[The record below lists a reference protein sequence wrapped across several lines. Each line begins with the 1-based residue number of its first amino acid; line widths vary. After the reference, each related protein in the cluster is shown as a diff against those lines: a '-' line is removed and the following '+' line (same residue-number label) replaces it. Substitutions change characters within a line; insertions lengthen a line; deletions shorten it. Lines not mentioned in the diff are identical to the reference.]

1 MREPAGTPLNNSW
14 PAVCFNLVI
23 DKNTALLTGSKLNT
37 DRPKMSAVPLI
48 LISVNDTCVAGE
60 NRFNSSPR
68 NIREFIFVFLSELEG
83 KHRRLSTHCDFFDNG
98 KHCVNLEKLIS
109 V

>member
-48 LISVNDTCVAGE
+48 LASVNDTCVAGLGL
-60 NRFNSSPR
+60 
-68 NIREFIFVFLSELEG
+68 ILALEI
-83 KHRRLSTHCDFFDNG
+83 S
-98 KHCVNLEKLIS
+98 VNLYS
-109 V
+109 FS